1 MEYTNSQKLAAVLN
15 VWMQP
20 IVQQLAGSRLSGMP
34 FLSAVE
40 NKIRSTGW
48 VRPSWSIA
56 SELSP
61 FIQSITGPMVEPLLD
76 SYLSKIPD
84 SAIPQMAHAIVDKAI
99 ENNGLTLFDGNV
111 TFERSDLE
119 QLKRLTYRTLRIVIG
134 MVNDKDIGGVLAML
148 PREATYYFTRAS
160 VKRALPEQELARLA
174 REAGLRGECYPD
186 VPAAVRAAQKESLPE
201 DFIFVGGSNFIV
213 ADLLAH
219 RDALNLD

>member
-119 QLKRLTYRTLRIVIG
+119 QLKRLLEY
-134 MVNDKDIGGVLAML
+134 NL
-148 PREATYYFTRAS
+148 PVAS
-160 VKRALPEQELARLA
+160 GRQRYNVKL
-174 REAGLRGECYPD
+174 
-186 VPAAVRAAQKESLPE
+186 SE
-201 DFIFVGGSNFIV
+201 D
-213 ADLLAH
+213 
-219 RDALNLD
+219 

>member
-34 FLSAVE
+34 FLSALE

-56 SELSP
+56 SELYP
-61 FIQSITGPMVEPLLD
+61 FIRSITGPMVEPLLD

-119 QLKRLTYRTLRIVIG
+119 QLKRLLEYNLPVAS
-134 MVNDKDIGGVLAML
+134 GGQ
-148 PREATYYFTRAS
+148 RYN
-160 VKRALPEQELARLA
+160 VKL
-174 REAGLRGECYPD
+174 
-186 VPAAVRAAQKESLPE
+186 SE
-201 DFIFVGGSNFIV
+201 D
-213 ADLLAH
+213 
-219 RDALNLD
+219 